1 MTHICGAGHRAGHAN
16 IMAGTAW
23 SHRIEMPTLTASR
36 SCSEEF
42 HRKMGGGGVP
52 GWMKPPKPF
61 QPRKI
66 SLPPGYKRNG
76 HLEEQECGG

>member
-1 MTHICGAGHRAGHAN
+1 
-16 IMAGTAW
+16 
-23 SHRIEMPTLTASR
+23 MPTLN
-36 SCSEEF
+36 CQPQLLGEEF